1 MSKYKKIFSGL
12 GLLSISTLIGAG
24 VVACAKNPSPKDS
37 STEAIDQNNN
47 QGNSTTPEQGKPE
60 MPQNPAPGTD
70 HNNQEKPEAPKEGT
84 PTPEAPKTETPKNP
98 EMSKEN
104 PKQNDNI
111 GQDNGSNNNAQEENK
126 PAPTP
131 QPKPEPKVTVE
142 TKSMELTKFVDEK
155 FMYIGNTE
163 SANETKAHLKSKV
176 TEIENK
182 KDVTDE
188 EKLKQL
194 YKLEKTF
201 IEYSSKIEKY
211 KAIINNDKFKSNKY
225 NPNGLNGRLAKLF
238 GNDPEGKNTEGEL
251 IWQIY
256 ETFRRTAFGK
266 NPSTDKSGSKIGG
279 YKIVPDGEKYKDI
292 EKFKI
297 IEETKKK
304 NPGLTIEELEI
315 EINKIVDFVITIA
328 KKAAELNIAELKK
341 YSENEEPSM
350 LVEQLNTL
358 VKNSTTINEYDETIS
373 VIHKTKDVI
382 NTAKMKNK
390 SKETKDKMNAIKQTK
405 RNEIIVELDKIK
417 AELTK
422 MKN

>member
-104 PKQNDNI
+104 PKQNDNT

-131 QPKPEPKVTVE
+131 QPEPEPKVTVE
-142 TKSMELTKFVDEK
+142 AKSMELTKFVDEK

-194 YKLEKTF
+194 YELEKTF

-279 YKIVPDGEKYKDI
+279 YKIVPDGEKYKNI

-341 YSENEEPSM
+341 YSENEKPSM

-390 SKETKDKMNAIKQTK
+390 SKETKDKMNAIKQ
-405 RNEIIVELDKIK
+405 RE
-417 AELTK
+417 
-422 MKN
+422 MKL

>member
-47 QGNSTTPEQGKPE
+47 QGNSTTPEQGKPK

-70 HNNQEKPEAPKEGT
+70 HNNQEKPEVPKEGT
-84 PTPEAPKTETPKNP
+84 PTPEAPKTETSKNP

-104 PKQNDNI
+104 PKQNDNTY
-111 GQDNGSNNNAQEENK
+111 QDNGSNNNAQEENK

-131 QPKPEPKVTVE
+131 QPEPEPKVTVE
-142 TKSMELTKFVDEK
+142 AKSMELTKFVDEK

-163 SANETKAHLKSKV
+163 FANETKYHLKSKV

-194 YKLEKTF
+194 YELEKTF

-266 NPSTDKSGSKIGG
+266 NPSTDKSGSKIGRF
-279 YKIVPDGEKYKDI
+279 KIVPDGEKYKDI

-341 YSENEEPSM
+341 YSENEKPSM

-405 RNEIIVELDKIK
+405 RNEIIVELDKVK

>member
-1 MSKYKKIFSGL
+1 MKKS
-12 GLLSISTLIGAG
+12 
-24 VVACAKNPSPKDS
+24 
-37 STEAIDQNNN
+37 
-47 QGNSTTPEQGKPE
+47 
-60 MPQNPAPGTD
+60 
-70 HNNQEKPEAPKEGT
+70 
-84 PTPEAPKTETPKNP
+84 
-98 EMSKEN
+98 
-104 PKQNDNI
+104 
-111 GQDNGSNNNAQEENK
+111 
-126 PAPTP
+126 
-131 QPKPEPKVTVE
+131 
-142 TKSMELTKFVDEK
+142 
-155 FMYIGNTE
+155 
-163 SANETKAHLKSKV
+163 
-176 TEIENK
+176 
-182 KDVTDE
+182 
-188 EKLKQL
+188 LKQL